1 MKQEQKEQHLDQSG
15 GNTTQSVPLA
25 QSDIQN
31 NGIE

>member
-1 MKQEQKEQHLDQSG
+1 MKQEPKEQHLGQSG
-15 GNTTQSVPLA
+15 GKTTQRVPLA